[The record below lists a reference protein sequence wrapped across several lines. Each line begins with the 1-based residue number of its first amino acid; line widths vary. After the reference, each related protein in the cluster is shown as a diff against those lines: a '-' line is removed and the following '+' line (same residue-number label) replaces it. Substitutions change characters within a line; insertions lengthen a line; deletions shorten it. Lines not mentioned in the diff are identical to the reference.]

1 MLSVA
6 EALALVIEYARP
18 LRRKIR
24 RLARR
29 HLGSSWPKTIVS
41 DIDMPPFDKA
51 LMDGY
56 AFRFEDLHP
65 ARLRVGGRWGAHGGS
80 DARSASRASG
90 GDPHHDRRSSALR
103 RRHGR
108 HDRTHATARR
118 RASPDP
124 GRLDP
129 GRRECAAFWPRDAAR
144 GSGPFP
150 GSVLRPQ
157 ELGLLATVGRTSV
170 KAYPGPRV
178 AIICTGDELVEAPE
192 RPGPG
197 KIRNGNGPM
206 IAAMASRAG
215 AGPRYLGIVKDDMAS
230 LRESIRQGLE
240 SPVMI
245 LSGGVSAG
253 KRDLVPAALEEA
265 NVRPHLHKVAMKPGK
280 PVFFGTRDGTLV
292 FGLPGNPVSA
302 LVCFELF
309 VRPALSVLGGHHDS
323 PSRVVQAIVE
333 EDFTYRTDRQTYYPA
348 VLSSHSTG
356 WRVRMV
362 PWFGSADLRS
372 ITNCNSFAILPAGI
386 TRSKRAR
393 RSRS

>member
-1 MLSVA
+1 MIERTQMLEDGRVQIRDDSTRLGANVLPFGR
-6 EALALVIEYARP
+6 EM
-18 LRRKIR
+18 RRGEVV
-24 RLARR
+24 L
-29 HLGSSWPKTIVS
+29 SQ
-41 DIDMPPFDKA
+41 
-51 LMDGY
+51 
-56 AFRFEDLHP
+56 
-65 ARLRVGGRWGAHGGS
+65 GR
-80 DARSASRASG
+80 
-90 GDPHHDRRSSALR
+90 
-103 RRHGR
+103 
-108 HDRTHATARR
+108 
-118 RASPDP
+118 
-124 GRLDP
+124 
-129 GRRECAAFWPRDAAR
+129 
-144 GSGPFP
+144 
-150 GSVLRPQ
+150 VLRPQ

-170 KAYPGPRV
+170 KAYPRPRV

-215 AGPRYLGIVKDDMAS
+215 AEPRYLGIVKDDMAS
-230 LRESIRQGLE
+230 LRERIRQGLE

-265 NVRPHLHKVAMKPGK
+265 NVRAHLHKVAMKPGK

-309 VRPALSVLGGHHDS
+309 VRPALRVLGGHPE
-323 PSRVVQAIVE
+323 PSSQIVQAIVE
-333 EDFTYRTDRQTYYPA
+333 EDFTYRTDRPTYYPA
-348 VLSSHSTG
+348 VLSPHSAG

-372 ITNCNSFAILPAGI
+372 TTSCNSFAILPAGDNQI
-386 TRSKRAR
+386 HAGQTQSVLKTDD
-393 RSRS
+393 